1 MFFLFVTTFR
11 YEQRILSYGT
21 TSTLLVLFYDIFF
34 GTRKAYHQVKTYGI
48 GPESDVINYIKKDIV
63 PQMPLINAYTPYLT
77 AF

>member
-11 YEQRILSYGT
+11 HAQRILTFGT
-21 TSTLLVLFYDIFF
+21 ASTLLVLFNDIFF
-34 GTRKAYHQVKTYGI
+34 GARKAYHQVKTYGI
-48 GPESDVINYIKKDIV
+48 GPESDFIYYRKNYIV